1 MYMYKNKPQRRWLKA
16 REFAGVY
23 VDSRVRVVTISGH
36 RSRWS
41 GGEKKEGRRRNNNN
55 NKKKKKKKEEE
66 N

>member
-36 RSRWS
+36 RSRRS
-41 GGEKKEGRRRNNNN
+41 GGEKKKKEGRRN
-55 NKKKKKKKEEE
+55 KEE
-66 N
+66 